1 MVLEP
6 IVDIRVTLPS
16 ANMGDITGDLSTK
29 RGRVSNTSALPGGMI
44 EIAGQAPLSELEQY
58 QSQLKSMTGGHGS
71 YTIEFSHYDPVP
83 VRTQQQLM
91 AAFKPQAAED

>member
-1 MVLEP
+1 
-6 IVDIRVTLPS
+6 
-16 ANMGDITGDLSTK
+16 
-29 RGRVSNTSALPGGMI
+29 MI

-71 YTIEFSHYDPVP
+71 YTIDLSHYDPVP